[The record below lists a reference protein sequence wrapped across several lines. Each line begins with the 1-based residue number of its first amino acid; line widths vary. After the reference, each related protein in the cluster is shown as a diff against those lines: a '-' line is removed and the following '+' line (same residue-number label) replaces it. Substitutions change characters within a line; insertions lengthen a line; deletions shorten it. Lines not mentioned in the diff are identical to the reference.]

1 MTSRRSYAA
10 ERIST
15 NPMSTRNRSHV
26 IRRILIGQE
35 GKAVLLAI
43 VYRLIA
49 MGSGQKQVDNAQSTH
64 GLTRELRLAVLISGT
79 GRTLENL
86 LAVTSQGA
94 LNARI
99 GVVVSSV
106 PGVRGLQIAES
117 AGVPT
122 VTLTRDTF
130 PSAAAY
136 SEAIYDAIA
145 PYRPDLIL
153 LAGFSR
159 KLVVPPHLEGRM
171 LNIHPALLPESAAA
185 GRGFYGDRVHAA
197 VLASGAA
204 ESGATVHVV
213 DNGYDTG
220 PVVLQAK
227 VPVLPDDTTASLAA
241 RVFEAECELYPE
253 AIRQYVASHP
263 ELFSTTE

>member
-1 MTSRRSYAA
+1 MLSA
-10 ERIST
+10 EFALSK
-15 NPMSTRNRSHV
+15 
-26 IRRILIGQE
+26 GQP
-35 GKAVLLAI
+35 ALSVI
-43 VYRLIA
+43 VYRSRA
-49 MGSGQKQVDNAQSTH
+49 MGNDQKQLENVQISR
-64 GLTRELRLAVLISGT
+64 GLTSELRLAVLISGT

-86 LAVTSQGA
+86 LTEISQGA

-106 PGVRGLQIAES
+106 PGARGLQIAEA

-122 VTLTRDTF
+122 MTLTRDAF

-136 SEAIYDAIA
+136 SEAIYAAIA

-153 LAGFSR
+153 LAGFLR
-159 KLVVPPHLEGRM
+159 KLVVPSHLEGRM

-185 GRGFYGDRVHAA
+185 GRGFYGDRVHAE
-197 VLASGAA
+197 VLASGAS

-220 PVVLQAK
+220 PVVLKAR

-241 RVFEAECELYPE
+241 RVFKAECELYPA
-253 AIRQYVASHP
+253 AIRRYVASHP
-263 ELFSTTE
+263 ELFSTSE

>member
-1 MTSRRSYAA
+1 
-10 ERIST
+10 
-15 NPMSTRNRSHV
+15 V
-26 IRRILIGQE
+26 
-35 GKAVLLAI
+35 I
-43 VYRLIA
+43 VYRSRA
-49 MGSGQKQVDNAQSTH
+49 MGNDQKQVESVELSR

-79 GRTLENL
+79 GRTLKNL
-86 LAVTSQGA
+86 LEVISQGA

-99 GVVVSSV
+99 RVVVSSV

-117 AGVPT
+117 AGIST
-122 VTLTRDTF
+122 VTLTRDVYS
-130 PSAAAY
+130 SAAAY
-136 SEAIYDAIA
+136 SEAIYHAIA
-145 PYRPDLIL
+145 PYEPDLVL
-153 LAGFSR
+153 LAGFLR

-171 LNIHPALLPESAAA
+171 LNIHPALLPESTAA

-197 VLASGAA
+197 VLASGAI

-220 PVVLQAK
+220 PVVLKAR
-227 VPVLPDDTTASLAA
+227 VPVVPGDTTASLAA

-263 ELFSTTE
+263 ELFSITE